1 MIDIYPTQEKGE
13 IQYRFESKMHATIKA
28 LLDYHV
34 ESGVPVTRQSGTKIA
49 TFVTKYDKWALNHS
63 DITIGR
69 KIGKGTFGDVF
80 EASLKSTGERLAIK
94 SCCSSDLTDMDKF
107 LQKAE
112 ILKQYDHP
120 NVVK

>member
-1 MIDIYPTQEKGE
+1 MQEKGE
-13 IQYRFESKMHATIKA
+13 IQYRFESKTHTTIKT

-34 ESGVPVTRQSGTKIA
+34 DSGTPVTRQSGAKIA
-49 TFVTKYDKWALNHS
+49 SFVTKYDKWALSHS
-63 DITIGR
+63 DIHIGR
-69 KIGKGTFGDVF
+69 KIGKGAFGDVF

-94 SCCSSDLTDMDKF
+94 SCRSSDLTDMDKF
-107 LQKAE
+107 LQEAE